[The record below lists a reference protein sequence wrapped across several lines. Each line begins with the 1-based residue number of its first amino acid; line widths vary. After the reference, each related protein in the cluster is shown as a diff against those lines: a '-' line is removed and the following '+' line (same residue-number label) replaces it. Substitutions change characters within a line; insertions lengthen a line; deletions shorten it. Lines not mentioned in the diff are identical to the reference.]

1 MIKEYQR
8 ITNVD
13 PAPTRRNSFD
23 FIFGSED
30 TSDYDS
36 IIVCGIVN
44 SRLFPVSLLLKERKK
59 LSLGIKPLDFLK
71 PKSSISINI
80 HVLHVL
86 HCC

>member
-30 TSDYDS
+30 TSDYDT
-36 IIVCGIVN
+36 IIVFGIVN
-44 SRLFPVSLLLKERKK
+44 SRLFPVKFTSKIKKEA
-59 LSLGIKPLDFLK
+59 
-71 PKSSISINI
+71 
-80 HVLHVL
+80 
-86 HCC
+86 

>member
-1 MIKEYQR
+1 MEGELTKGYNSHKKKRKENIALMIKEYQR

-44 SRLFPVSLLLKERKK
+44 SRLFPVSLLLK
-59 LSLGIKPLDFLK
+59 
-71 PKSSISINI
+71 
-80 HVLHVL
+80 
-86 HCC
+86 

>member
-13 PAPTRRNSFD
+13 PACAPTCRNSFD

-36 IIVCGIVN
+36 IIVCATVN
-44 SRLFPVSLLLKERKK
+44 SRLFPVSLLLK
-59 LSLGIKPLDFLK
+59 
-71 PKSSISINI
+71 
-80 HVLHVL
+80 
-86 HCC
+86 

>member
-36 IIVCGIVN
+36 MIVCGIVN
-44 SRLFPVSLLLKERKK
+44 SSLFPVSLLLK
-59 LSLGIKPLDFLK
+59 
-71 PKSSISINI
+71 
-80 HVLHVL
+80 
-86 HCC
+86 

>member
-1 MIKEYQR
+1 MGIPDRGYRMGILGSIPLSYAGPSIAFMIKEYQR

-44 SRLFPVSLLLKERKK
+44 SRLFPVSLLLK
-59 LSLGIKPLDFLK
+59 
-71 PKSSISINI
+71 
-80 HVLHVL
+80 
-86 HCC
+86 